1 MLRTL
6 VHLVGLIGA
15 AAAAPSDAAEP
26 LVADLSQQVIAINS
40 RFTGAEVLLFGATDG
55 VGDVVV
61 VIRGPQ
67 TPVLVRQKERV
78 AGIWTNTET
87 VLFNQ
92 VPGFY
97 AVASTR
103 PLDELGVPE
112 LLAVHQIGVANL
124 RLPAPAG
131 LEPKRTE
138 AFRDGLIR
146 NMGYQQLF
154 ARDVAPVSF
163 IGQQL
168 FRTTIDFPVNVPT
181 GSYVAET
188 YLFRD
193 GQLIRSQSSALLIYK
208 AGLEA
213 TVFDFAQ
220 DRAWQYGVLAVLVA
234 LVAGWTADL
243 LFRRA

>member
-6 VHLVGLIGA
+6 LQFIGLMGA
-15 AAAAPSDAAEP
+15 AAAASVDAAEP

-67 TPVLVRQKERV
+67 APVLVREKDRV

-87 VLFNQ
+87 VLFNE

-103 PLDELGVPE
+103 PLDELEVPQ
-112 LLAVHQIGVANL
+112 LLAVHQIGVENL
-124 RLPAPAG
+124 RLPSPSG
-131 LEPKRTE
+131 LTPERSA
-138 AFRDGLIR
+138 AFREGLIR
-146 NMGYQQLF
+146 NMRYARLF
-154 ARDVAPVSF
+154 AEDVAPVTF

-168 FRTTIDFPVNVPT
+168 FRTTIDFPVTVPT

-188 YLFRD
+188 YLIRD
-193 GQLIRSQSSALLIYK
+193 GALIRSQSSALLIYK

-213 TVFDFAQ
+213 AVFNFAH